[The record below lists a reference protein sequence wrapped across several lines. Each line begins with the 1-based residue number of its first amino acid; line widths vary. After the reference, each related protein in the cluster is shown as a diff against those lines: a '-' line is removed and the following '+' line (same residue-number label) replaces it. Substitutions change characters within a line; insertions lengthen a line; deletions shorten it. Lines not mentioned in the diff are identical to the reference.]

1 MGVKILEVDTG
12 CAVQGRK
19 GTNSCCLHL
28 CVRHSIKFIPLNDF
42 LNIRGRY
49 QYPHLTDEEKV
60 SKS

>member
-1 MGVKILEVDTG
+1 MEVDTG

-19 GTNSCCLHL
+19 GINSFCLHQ
-28 CVRHSIKFIPLNDF
+28 CVRHSINFLPLNDF

-60 SKS
+60 SES